1 MLYQRNKISRRTN
14 PVTRPNAWFAPS
26 FPGGTT
32 ACQANAFT
40 GRSCRNMWVM
50 SNTIDWSLQKK
61 LLFAAIIFSSLL
73 SLYFYG
79 YSLLRKNDIFTL
91 AYEYKLNGTPWGP
104 PVVLRRMEIG
114 QPIAKRFADE
124 VLDYPQI
131 PGGTLLAGE
140 NKSREWS
147 AFLCE
152 WERCHRILKYS
163 WTPIWN
169 SSPESPARE
178 HSLSK
183 ITTWSESIESG
194 IWGYD
199 IQMKYIKT
207 IFSLFGGASE

>member
-1 MLYQRNKISRRTN
+1 
-14 PVTRPNAWFAPS
+14 
-26 FPGGTT
+26 
-32 ACQANAFT
+32 
-40 GRSCRNMWVM
+40 M

-152 WERCHRILKYS
+152 
-163 WTPIWN
+163 
-169 SSPESPARE
+169 
-178 HSLSK
+178 
-183 ITTWSESIESG
+183 
-194 IWGYD
+194 
-199 IQMKYIKT
+199 
-207 IFSLFGGASE
+207 